1 MSISGELPGEG
12 SDGEEEV
19 FIDEED
25 IIHEITIDEEDLLHA
40 VIYFALLAIFL
51 LAVGVHIYLG

>member
-1 MSISGELPGEG
+1 VASAVLHTRTCPQTAASASAAMSISGELPGEG

-25 IIHEITIDEEDLLHA
+25 IIHEITIDEE
-40 VIYFALLAIFL
+40 
-51 LAVGVHIYLG
+51 G